1 MTGIGPARISA
12 RLARHW
18 RKTIMASKES
28 AVLGEMYKSWVSTM
42 AENPDMTVEET
53 RRMFEHWG
61 DVTGEPEGVDYIE
74 VDANGVRCM
83 WAKPKGGNETRAL
96 LCTHG
101 GGYMV
106 GSMYSHR
113 KMFGHIAKTVGC
125 PALIVDYRRSP
136 EHPHPTPVN
145 DCVRA
150 YEWMLDQ
157 GLEAK
162 HIAFTG
168 DSAGGAL
175 AITTVLAARDKGLP
189 LPAASMPISPWTDM
203 EITGETVTTNE
214 AKDHFVKRAVI
225 EHMSAT
231 FLGENGD
238 RKDPLATPL
247 YADLAGL
254 PPFFVQVGGDET
266 LLDDARRFVAKVE
279 AAGGEAKLDIF
290 PEMQHVFHFLAGTAP
305 EADKAIADQAA
316 WIKPKLGL

>member
-1 MTGIGPARISA
+1 
-12 RLARHW
+12 
-18 RKTIMASKES
+18 MASKES

-42 AENPDMTVEET
+42 AENPDMSVEET

-61 DVTGEPEGVDYIE
+61 DVTGEPEGVDYME

-83 WAKPKGGNETRAL
+83 WAKPKGGDETRAL

-113 KMFGHIAKTVGC
+113 KMFGHIAKAVGC

-150 YEWMLDQ
+150 YEWMLNQ

-162 HIAFTG
+162 HVAFTG

-214 AKDHFVKRAVI
+214 EKDHFVKRAVI

-238 RKDPLATPL
+238 RKDPLASPL

-279 AAGGEAKLDIF
+279 AAGGEARLDIF

>member
-1 MTGIGPARISA
+1 
-12 RLARHW
+12 
-18 RKTIMASKES
+18 
-28 AVLGEMYKSWVSTM
+28 MYKSWVSTM
-42 AENPDMTVEET
+42 AENPDMSVEET

-61 DVTGEPEGVDYIE
+61 DVTGEPEGVDYME

-83 WAKPKGGNETRAL
+83 WAKPKGGDETRAL

-113 KMFGHIAKTVGC
+113 KMFGHIAKAVGC

-150 YEWMLDQ
+150 YEWMLN
-157 GLEAK
+157 EAK
-162 HIAFTG
+162 HVAFTG

-214 AKDHFVKRAVI
+214 EKDHFVKRAVI

-238 RKDPLATPL
+238 RKDPLASPL

-279 AAGGEAKLDIF
+279 AAGGEARLDIF

>member
-1 MTGIGPARISA
+1 
-12 RLARHW
+12 
-18 RKTIMASKES
+18 MASKES
-28 AVLGEMYKSWVSTM
+28 AVLGEMYQKWVSTM
-42 AENPDMTVEET
+42 AENPEMTIEQT

-61 DVTGEPEGVDYIE
+61 DVTGEPEGVDFVE

-83 WAKPKGGNETRAL
+83 WAKPKNGDETRAL

-113 KMFGHIAKTVGC
+113 KMFAHIAKAVGC
-125 PALIVDYRRSP
+125 PALIVDYGRSP
-136 EHPHPTPVN
+136 ENIHPGPVN
-145 DCVRA
+145 DCVKA
-150 YEWMLDQ
+150 YAWMLKQ
-157 GLEAK
+157 GLKPE

-175 AITTVLAARDKGLP
+175 AITTVLGARDKGLP

-203 EITGETVTTNE
+203 EITGETVSTNE
-214 AKDHFVKRAVI
+214 EKDHFVKRGVI

-231 FLGENGD
+231 FLGENGN

-247 YADLAGL
+247 YADLSGL
-254 PPFFVQVGGDET
+254 PAFYVQVGGDET
-266 LLDDARRFVAKVE
+266 LLDDSRNFVRKVE
-279 AAGGEAKLDIF
+279 AAGGEVKLDVY

-305 EADKAIADQAA
+305 EADMAIADQAA
-316 WIKPKLGL
+316 WVKTKLGL

>member
-1 MTGIGPARISA
+1 
-12 RLARHW
+12 
-18 RKTIMASKES
+18 MASKES

-113 KMFGHIAKTVGC
+113 KMFGHIAKAVGC

-290 PEMQHVFHFLAGTAP
+290 PEMQHVFHFLAGTTP

>member
-1 MTGIGPARISA
+1 
-12 RLARHW
+12 
-18 RKTIMASKES
+18 MASKES
-28 AVLGEMYKSWVSTM
+28 VVLGEQYKRWVSAM
-42 AENPDMTVEET
+42 ADNPDMTLEET
-53 RRMFEHWG
+53 RAMFEHWG
-61 DVTGEPEGVDYIE
+61 DVTGEPGGIDYIE
-74 VDANGVRCM
+74 VVANGVPCM
-83 WAKPKGGNETRAL
+83 WAKPKGGDESRAL

-113 KMFGHIAKTVGC
+113 KMFGHIAKAVGC
-125 PALIVDYRRSP
+125 PALIVDYTRSP
-136 EHPHPTPVN
+136 ESLHPRQVN
-145 DCVRA
+145 DCTDA
-150 YEWMLDQ
+150 YAWLLDQ
-157 GLEAK
+157 GLKPE

-175 AITTVLAARDKGLP
+175 AITTLLCARDRGLP
-189 LPAASMPISPWTDM
+189 LPVASMPISPWTDM
-203 EITGETVTTNE
+203 EITGGTVTTNE
-214 AKDHFVKRAVI
+214 EKDHFVKRAVI

-247 YADLAGL
+247 YADLSGL
-254 PPFFVQVGGDET
+254 PPFYVQVGGDET
-266 LLDDARRFVAKVE
+266 LLDDSRNFVAKVE
-279 AAGGEAKLDIF
+279 AAGGEIKFDVY